1 MQTMIAASFVYGP
14 SAIKVG
20 PILDLLPC
28 EDGLSHCQ
36 IRGDKLLRS
45 STLNNTSR
53 LSHSNKALLSERIT
67 KLAKA
72 LSDGVYE
79 REDTIKMCLLAALAG
94 ESVFLLGPP
103 GIAKS
108 LIAKR
113 LIQAFDHSS
122 YFEYLMTRFSTP
134 EEVFGPLSIQELK
147 DNGRYLRLTK
157 GYLPT
162 AQVVFLDEI
171 WKAGPAILNTLL
183 TVVNEK
189 TFKNGS
195 DIERVPMRL
204 LVSASNE
211 LPDEDSGLEALYDRM
226 LVRIFV
232 NRIQNKQ
239 NFKSMLTVGT
249 VQEAEVPKEL
259 VITDQEYHQ
268 WQQELERLT
277 LSNEVF
283 EKLYQL
289 KTMLEEKAK
298 QAGVEFAQSDM
309 YVSDRRWKKA
319 VKLLKAS
326 AYFNG
331 RDEINPLD
339 LLLLQ
344 DCLWNSPESLEIVQS
359 VLKEFALKHAF
370 DQQEVEHQ
378 ISVCREDLA
387 EIQEELESEFAMM
400 LSMESTTGLIKKQ
413 IHHFDIS
420 KAKQYKV
427 GNATDLV
434 KLVLLQSNMSVS
446 ESEKGDSRWVYVPKN
461 ELERVI
467 KDGQGD
473 VYGYVNQNTSLCRIR
488 FEMDA
493 ANNLVI
499 KDIANRAVLVGL
511 VTNKG
516 LDASLYQ
523 EWQSKSQQA
532 LAQLTHAEHHL
543 RQVKSNFRGAL
554 PHGFVNPELP
564 RLMEASL
571 QQLTQQL
578 ESTKTEC
585 ERTVFRFNNLDQF
598 FS

>member
-1 MQTMIAASFVYGP
+1 MINPSSASH
-14 SAIKVG
+14 A
-20 PILDLLPC
+20 
-28 EDGLSHCQ
+28 Q
-36 IRGDKLLRS
+36 
-45 STLNNTSR
+45 
-53 LSHSNKALLSERIT
+53 KALLSERIN

-79 REDTIKMCLLAALAG
+79 RESTIKLCLLAALSG

-113 LIQAFDHSS
+113 LIQAFDNSS

-147 DNGRYLRLTK
+147 DNGRYVRLTQ

-226 LVRIFV
+226 LVRVFV

-249 VQEAEVPKEL
+249 PQEARIPDGL
-259 VITDQEYHQ
+259 AITDEEYHQ
-268 WQQELERLT
+268 WQSQLDKLEL
-277 LSNEVF
+277 SDDVF

-289 KTMLEEKAK
+289 KNMLEKAVENSHLP
-298 QAGVEFAQSDM
+298 QADV

-326 AYFNG
+326 AFFNG
-331 RDEINPLD
+331 RDAINPLD

-344 DCLWNSPESLEIVQS
+344 DCLWNSPESREVVRDVIR
-359 VLKEFALKHAF
+359 EFALRYAF
-370 DQQEVEHQ
+370 DQLEVEQQ
-378 ISVCREDLA
+378 IELCREELTA
-387 EIQEELESEFAMM
+387 IQDELESEFGMM
-400 LSMESTTGLIKKQ
+400 LSMETSTGLIKKQ
-413 IHHFDIS
+413 FHQYDIS
-420 KAKQYKV
+420 NAKSYKV
-427 GNATDLV
+427 GSAYDLV

-467 KDGQGD
+467 KEGRGD
-473 VYGYVNQNTSLCRIR
+473 VYGYVNQNTNLCRLR
-488 FEMDA
+488 FDVDA
-493 ANNLVI
+493 SNNLVI
-499 KDIANRAVLVGL
+499 KDIANRSVLVSL
-511 VTNKG
+511 VTAQG

-523 EWQSKSQQA
+523 DWLVKAEQA
-532 LAQLTHAEHHL
+532 VTQLQHAEHHL
-543 RQVKSNFRGAL
+543 RKVRSKFHGAL
-554 PHGFVNPELP
+554 PHNFIDPELP
-564 RLMEASL
+564 TAMETTL
-571 QQLTQQL
+571 QQLQQQL
-578 ESTKTEC
+578 DGTQTEC
-585 ERTVFRFNNLDQF
+585 EKCVQRFRNLDQF

>member
-1 MQTMIAASFVYGP
+1 MINP
-14 SAIKVG
+14 TQVG
-20 PILDLLPC
+20 
-28 EDGLSHCQ
+28 HAQ
-36 IRGDKLLRS
+36 
-45 STLNNTSR
+45 
-53 LSHSNKALLSERIT
+53 KALLSERIN
-67 KLAKA
+67 KLAHA

-79 REDTIKMCLLAALAG
+79 REDTIKLCLLAALAG

-113 LIQAFDHSS
+113 LIQAFDNSS

-147 DNGRYLRLTK
+147 DNGRYLRLTE

-226 LVRIFV
+226 LVRVFV

-249 VQEAEVPKEL
+249 PQEAKIPEGL
-259 VITDQEYHQ
+259 AITDAEYHQ
-268 WQQELERLT
+268 WQAELDKLE
-277 LSNEVF
+277 LSDAVF
-283 EKLYQL
+283 EKLFEL
-289 KTMLEEKAK
+289 KSMLENAAK
-298 QAGVEFAQSDM
+298 ETTGVDIADTDM

-326 AYFNG
+326 AFFNG
-331 RDEINPLD
+331 RSSINPLD

-344 DCLWNSPESLEIVQS
+344 DCLWNSPESREV
-359 VLKEFALKHAF
+359 VLKVVKEFALQHAF
-370 DQQEVEHQ
+370 DQQEVDQQ
-378 ISVCREDLA
+378 IASCREALGD
-387 EIQEELESEFAMM
+387 IQEELEDKFGIL
-400 LSMESTTGLIKKQ
+400 LSTESTTGILKKQ
-413 IHHFDIS
+413 VNSYDIS
-420 KAKQYKV
+420 DAKTYKV
-427 GNATDLV
+427 GNAFDLV

-446 ESEKGDSRWVYVPKN
+446 ESEKGDSRWVYVPKSD
-461 ELERVI
+461 LERVI
-467 KDGQGD
+467 KEGSGD
-473 VYGYVNQNTSLCRIR
+473 VYGYVNQNTNMCRLR
-488 FEMDA
+488 FDVDA
-493 ANNLVI
+493 ANHLVI
-499 KDIANRAVLVGL
+499 KDIANRAVMVAI

-516 LDASLYQ
+516 LEESLYQ
-523 EWQSKSQQA
+523 EWLSKSEQA
-532 LAQLTHAEHHL
+532 MAQLNDAEHHL
-543 RQVKSNFRGAL
+543 RRVRSNFHGAL
-554 PHGFVNPELP
+554 PHNFVDPELP
-564 RLMEASL
+564 RTMEASL
-571 QQLTQQL
+571 QNIQQVL
-578 ESTKTEC
+578 ESTKAEC
-585 ERTVFRFNNLDQF
+585 ERTVFRFKNLNQF

>member
-1 MQTMIAASFVYGP
+1 MINP
-14 SAIKVG
+14 TQVG
-20 PILDLLPC
+20 
-28 EDGLSHCQ
+28 HAQ
-36 IRGDKLLRS
+36 
-45 STLNNTSR
+45 
-53 LSHSNKALLSERIT
+53 KALLSERIN
-67 KLAKA
+67 KLAHA

-79 REDTIKMCLLAALAG
+79 REDTIKLCLLAALAG

-113 LIQAFDHSS
+113 LIQAFDNSS

-147 DNGRYLRLTK
+147 DNGRYLRLTE

-226 LVRIFV
+226 LVRVFV

-249 VQEAEVPKEL
+249 PQEAKIPEGL
-259 VITDQEYHQ
+259 AITDAEYHQ
-268 WQQELERLT
+268 WQAELDKLE
-277 LSNEVF
+277 LSDAVF
-283 EKLYQL
+283 EKLFEL
-289 KTMLEEKAK
+289 KSMLENAAK
-298 QAGVEFAQSDM
+298 ETTGVDIADTDM

-326 AYFNG
+326 AFFNG
-331 RDEINPLD
+331 RSSINPLD

-344 DCLWNSPESLEIVQS
+344 DCLWNSPESREV
-359 VLKEFALKHAF
+359 VLKVVKEFALQHAF
-370 DQQEVEHQ
+370 DQQEVDQQ
-378 ISVCREDLA
+378 IASCREALGD
-387 EIQEELESEFAMM
+387 IQEELEDKFGIL
-400 LSMESTTGLIKKQ
+400 LSTESTTGILKKQ
-413 IHHFDIS
+413 VNSYDIS
-420 KAKQYKV
+420 DAKSYKV
-427 GNATDLV
+427 GNAFDLV

-446 ESEKGDSRWVYVPKN
+446 ESEKGDSRWVYVPKSD
-461 ELERVI
+461 LERVI
-467 KDGQGD
+467 KEGSGD
-473 VYGYVNQNTSLCRIR
+473 VYGYVNQNTNMCRLR
-488 FEMDA
+488 FDVDA
-493 ANNLVI
+493 ANHLVI
-499 KDIANRAVLVGL
+499 KDIANRAVMVAI

-516 LDASLYQ
+516 LEESLYQ
-523 EWQSKSQQA
+523 EWLSKSEQA
-532 LAQLTHAEHHL
+532 MTQLNEAEHHL
-543 RQVKSNFRGAL
+543 RRVRSNFHGAL
-554 PHGFVNPELP
+554 PHNFVDPELP
-564 RLMEASL
+564 RTMEASL
-571 QQLTQQL
+571 QNIQQVL
-578 ESTKTEC
+578 ESTKAEC
-585 ERTVFRFNNLDQF
+585 ERTVFRFKNLNQF

>member
-1 MQTMIAASFVYGP
+1 MINPTRA
-14 SAIKVG
+14 
-20 PILDLLPC
+20 
-28 EDGLSHCQ
+28 
-36 IRGDKLLRS
+36 
-45 STLNNTSR
+45 
-53 LSHSNKALLSERIT
+53 SHSQKALLSERIN
-67 KLAKA
+67 KLAQA

-79 REDTIKMCLLAALAG
+79 REETIKLCLLAALSG

-113 LIQAFDHSS
+113 LIQAFDNSS

-147 DNGRYLRLTK
+147 DNGRYVRLTE

-189 TFKNGS
+189 TFKNGNE
-195 DIERVPMRL
+195 IERVPMRL

-226 LVRIFV
+226 LVRVFV

-249 VQEAEVPKEL
+249 PQEAKLPEGL
-259 VITDQEYHQ
+259 AITDEEYHQ
-268 WQQELERLT
+268 WQSQLDTLEL
-277 LSNEVF
+277 SDSVF
-283 EKLYQL
+283 EKLYEL
-289 KTMLEEKAK
+289 KTMLENAAQEST
-298 QAGVEFAQSDM
+298 GVDIADTDM

-319 VKLLKAS
+319 VRLLKAS
-326 AYFNG
+326 AFFNG

-344 DCLWNSPESLEIVQS
+344 DCLWNSPDSREVVRKVI
-359 VLKEFALKHAF
+359 KEFALMRAF
-370 DQQEVEHQ
+370 DQQDVEQQ
-378 ISVCREDLA
+378 ITLCREELA
-387 EIQEELESEFAMM
+387 EIQEELESEFGVM
-400 LSMESTTGLIKKQ
+400 LSMESTTGLLKKQ
-413 IHHFDIS
+413 IHSYDIS
-420 KAKQYKV
+420 DAKSYQV
-427 GNATDLV
+427 GSAYDLV
-434 KLVLLQSNMSVS
+434 KLVLLQSNMSVT

-467 KDGQGD
+467 KEGHGD
-473 VYGYVNQNTSLCRIR
+473 VYGYVNTNTNLVRLR
-488 FEMDA
+488 FDVDG

-499 KDIANRAVLVGL
+499 KDIANRAVLVSI

-516 LDASLYQ
+516 LDQTLYQ
-523 EWQSKSQQA
+523 EWFAKA
-532 LAQLTHAEHHL
+532 EKAMAQLEHAEHHL
-543 RQVKSNFRGAL
+543 LRVRSNFHGAL
-554 PHGFVNPELP
+554 PHSFVEQEIP
-564 RLMEASL
+564 RAMEASL
-571 QQLTQQL
+571 QHLQQVL

-585 ERTVFRFNNLDQF
+585 ERTVFRFKTLNQF
-598 FS
+598 FE

>member
-1 MQTMIAASFVYGP
+1 MLINASRV
-14 SAIKVG
+14 
-20 PILDLLPC
+20 
-28 EDGLSHCQ
+28 
-36 IRGDKLLRS
+36 
-45 STLNNTSR
+45 
-53 LSHSNKALLSERIT
+53 SHSNKALLSERIN
-67 KLAKA
+67 KLAKV

-79 REDTIKMCLLAALAG
+79 REGTIKMCLLAALSG

-134 EEVFGPLSIQELK
+134 EEVFGPLSIQDLK
-147 DNGRYLRLTK
+147 DHGRYHRLTQ

-211 LPDEDSGLEALYDRM
+211 LPDKDSGLEALYDRM

-249 VQEAEVPKEL
+249 TQEAQIPPGL
-259 VITDQEYHQ
+259 AITDQEYHQ
-268 WQQELERLT
+268 WQQEIDQLT
-277 LSNEVF
+277 LSDDVF
-283 EKLYQL
+283 EKIYQL
-289 KTMLEEKAK
+289 KSLLEQKA
-298 QAGVEFAQSDM
+298 AHVGAEFAQSDM

-331 RDEINPLD
+331 RDTINPLD

-344 DCLWNSPESLEIVQS
+344 DCLWNSPESLKIVQQ
-359 VLKEFALKHAF
+359 VIHEFALNQAF
-370 DQQEVEHQ
+370 DQQEVEQ
-378 ISVCREDLA
+378 QLA
-387 EIQEELESEFAMM
+387 LCKEELNDVQEALESKFSM
-400 LSMESTTGLIKKQ
+400 LVSMESTTGLIKKQ
-413 IHHFDIS
+413 VFHYDMS
-420 KAKQYKV
+420 NAKDYNV
-427 GNATDLV
+427 VNAQNLV

-446 ESEKGDSRWVYVPKN
+446 ESEKGDSRWIYLPKN
-461 ELERVI
+461 ELERVV
-467 KDGQGD
+467 KDGRGN
-473 VYGYVNQNTSLCRIR
+473 VYGYVNQNTHLCLLR
-488 FEMDA
+488 FDLDA
-493 ANNLVI
+493 ENNLVV
-499 KDIANRAVLVGL
+499 KDIANRAVLVAL

-516 LDASLYQ
+516 LDAALYQ
-523 EWQSKSQQA
+523 QWLTKSQQV
-532 LAQLTHAEHHL
+532 LAQLEHAEHHL
-543 RQVKSNFRGAL
+543 RKVKSNFHGAL
-554 PHGFVNPELP
+554 PHGFVNPDLP
-564 RLMEASL
+564 IAMEAGL
-571 QQLTQQL
+571 QGLQHQL
-578 ESTKTEC
+578 ESSKVEC
-585 ERTVFRFNNLDQF
+585 ERTVFRFKNLDQF
-598 FS
+598 FA

>member
-1 MQTMIAASFVYGP
+1 MTQTLFASN
-14 SAIKVG
+14 A
-20 PILDLLPC
+20 
-28 EDGLSHCQ
+28 E
-36 IRGDKLLRS
+36 
-45 STLNNTSR
+45 
-53 LSHSNKALLSERIT
+53 KALLSERIN

-72 LSDGVYE
+72 LTDGVYE
-79 REDTIKMCLLAALAG
+79 REHTIKLCLLAALAG

-113 LIQAFDHSS
+113 LIQAFDNSS

-147 DNGRYLRLTK
+147 DNGRYVRLTK

-211 LPDEDSGLEALYDRM
+211 LPDEDSGLDALYDRM
-226 LVRIFV
+226 LVRVFV

-249 VQEAEVPKEL
+249 SQEAQVSEGL
-259 VITDQEYHQ
+259 AITDEEYHQ
-268 WQQELERLT
+268 WQQQLDKLT
-277 LSNEVF
+277 LTDNAF
-283 EKLYQL
+283 EKLFQL
-289 KTMLEEKAK
+289 KTMLESK
-298 QAGVEFAQSDM
+298 VEAQFGDVANTDM

-326 AYFNG
+326 AFFNG

-344 DCLWNSPESLEIVQS
+344 DCLWNSPESRDVVREVVQ
-359 VLKEFALKHAF
+359 EFALKHAF
-370 DQQEVEHQ
+370 DQQDAELE
-378 ISVCREDLA
+378 IEYCRESLVDV
-387 EIQEELESEFAMM
+387 QHELEDAYRMTLTSEAA
-400 LSMESTTGLIKKQ
+400 TGILRKETMR
-413 IHHFDIS
+413 FDTS
-420 KAKQYKV
+420 KAKTYKV
-427 GNATDLV
+427 GAAVNLV
-434 KLVLLQSNMSVS
+434 KLVILQSNMSVS
-446 ESEKGDSRWVYVPKN
+446 ESEKGDSRWVYVPKD
-461 ELERVI
+461 ELDRVI
-467 KDGQGD
+467 KEGHGD
-473 VYGYVNQNTSLCRIR
+473 VYGYVNQNTNMCRLR
-488 FEMDA
+488 FDVDA

-499 KDIANRAVLVGL
+499 RDIANRGILVSL
-511 VTNKG
+511 VTQEG
-516 LDASLYQ
+516 LDIELYQ
-523 EWQSKSQQA
+523 KWLTQSEKA
-532 LAQLTHAEHHL
+532 VNQLSEAEHHM
-543 RQVKSNFRGAL
+543 RKVKANFHDAL
-554 PHGFVNPELP
+554 PHSFVDPELP
-564 RLMEASL
+564 RLMESSL
-571 QQLTQQL
+571 QQVSQRLDSIQA
-578 ESTKTEC
+578 ESEK
-585 ERTVFRFNNLDQF
+585 VIQRFKNLHQF

>member
-1 MQTMIAASFVYGP
+1 MISPTRV
-14 SAIKVG
+14 
-20 PILDLLPC
+20 
-28 EDGLSHCQ
+28 
-36 IRGDKLLRS
+36 
-45 STLNNTSR
+45 
-53 LSHSNKALLSERIT
+53 SHSQKALLSERIN
-67 KLAKA
+67 KLAHA

-113 LIQAFDHSS
+113 LIQAFDNSS

-147 DNGRYLRLTK
+147 DNGRYLRLTE

-195 DIERVPMRL
+195 DVERVPMRL

-249 VQEAEVPKEL
+249 PQEAQIPEGL
-259 VITDQEYHQ
+259 AITDEEYHL
-268 WQQELERLT
+268 WQSELEKLE
-277 LSNEVF
+277 LSDEVF
-283 EKLYQL
+283 EKLYEL
-289 KTMLEEKAK
+289 KEMLEQSATEGM
-298 QAGVEFAQSDM
+298 GVDVSDTDM

-331 RDEINPLD
+331 RDSVNPLD

-344 DCLWNSPESLEIVQS
+344 DCLWNSPESREVVQR
-359 VLKEFALKHAF
+359 VVKEFALKQAF
-370 DQQEVEHQ
+370 DQQEVEQQ
-378 ISVCREDLA
+378 ISLCREELA
-387 EIQEELESEFAMM
+387 EVQEELESEFGIM
-400 LSMESTTGLIKKQ
+400 LSMESTTGLLKKQ
-413 IHHFDIS
+413 VHSYDIS
-420 KAKQYKV
+420 DAKSYKV
-427 GNATDLV
+427 GSAFDLV

-467 KDGQGD
+467 KEGHGD
-473 VYGYVNQNTSLCRIR
+473 VYGYVNQNSNMCRLR
-488 FEMDA
+488 FDIDA
-493 ANNLVI
+493 GNNLVI
-499 KDIANRAVLVGL
+499 KDIANRAVLVSV
-511 VTNKG
+511 VTQKG
-516 LDASLYQ
+516 LDDGLYQ
-523 EWQSKSQQA
+523 NWLTKSEQA
-532 LAQLTHAEHHL
+532 LAQLEHAEHHL
-543 RQVKSNFRGAL
+543 LKVRSNFHGAL
-554 PHGFVNPELP
+554 PHSFIDQDLP
-564 RLMEASL
+564 RAMEASL
-571 QQLTQQL
+571 QHIQQVL

-585 ERTVFRFNNLDQF
+585 ERTVVRFRNLNQF

>member
-1 MQTMIAASFVYGP
+1 MPV
-14 SAIKVG
+14 
-20 PILDLLPC
+20 
-28 EDGLSHCQ
+28 LSHM
-36 IRGDKLLRS
+36 S
-45 STLNNTSR
+45 YA
-53 LSHSNKALLSERIT
+53 NKALLSERIN

-147 DNGRYLRLTK
+147 DNGRYVRLTE

-189 TFKNGS
+189 TFKNGNE
-195 DIERVPMRL
+195 IEKVPMRL

-232 NRIQNKQ
+232 NRIQDKQ

-249 VQEAEVPKEL
+249 PQEAVIPPEL

-268 WQQELERLT
+268 WQQELDQLALT
-277 LSNEVF
+277 DEVF

-289 KTMLEEKAK
+289 KSLLEQKALNS
-298 QAGVEFAQSDM
+298 GVQFAESDM
-309 YVSDRRWKKA
+309 YVSDRRWKKS

-331 RDEINPLD
+331 RDSINPLD
-339 LLLLQ
+339 LMLLQ
-344 DCLWNSPESLEIVQS
+344 DCLWNSAESRELVWQ
-359 VLKEFALKHAF
+359 VMKEFALNYAF
-370 DQQEVEHQ
+370 DQQAVALQMSHCQEE
-378 ISVCREDLA
+378 LA
-387 EIQEELESEFAMM
+387 EVQEELENQFAMQ
-400 LSMESTTGLIKKQ
+400 LSNETTTGLIKKSV
-413 IHHFDIS
+413 HHYDLS
-420 KAKQYKV
+420 SAKSYQV
-427 GNATDLV
+427 GNARDLV

-446 ESEKGDSRWVYVPKN
+446 EGEKGDSRWIYVPKSD
-461 ELERVI
+461 LERIV
-467 KDGQGD
+467 KDAGGE
-473 VYGYVNQNTSLCRIR
+473 VYGYVNQNSKMCRLR
-488 FEMDA
+488 FEIDA
-493 ANNLVI
+493 ENNLVI
-499 KDIANRAVLVGL
+499 KDIANRAVLVSL
-511 VTNKG
+511 VTHQG
-516 LDASLYQ
+516 LDSEHHNTWLNKA
-523 EWQSKSQQA
+523 ETA
-532 LAQLTHAEHHL
+532 LRKLEEAEHNL
-543 RQVKSNFRGAL
+543 RLAKSHFHGAL
-554 PHGFVNPELP
+554 PHSFINPELP
-564 RLMEASL
+564 RVMESGL
-571 QQLTQQL
+571 QTLQKQL
-578 ESTKTEC
+578 ETNKAES
-585 ERTVFRFNNLDQF
+585 ERLVFRFKNLDQF
-598 FS
+598 FA

>member
-1 MQTMIAASFVYGP
+1 MISPTRA
-14 SAIKVG
+14 
-20 PILDLLPC
+20 
-28 EDGLSHCQ
+28 
-36 IRGDKLLRS
+36 
-45 STLNNTSR
+45 
-53 LSHSNKALLSERIT
+53 SHSQKALLSERIN
-67 KLAKA
+67 KLAQA

-113 LIQAFDHSS
+113 LIQAFDSSS

-147 DNGRYLRLTK
+147 DNGRYVRLTE

-189 TFKNGS
+189 TFKNGNE
-195 DIERVPMRL
+195 IERVPMRL

-226 LVRIFV
+226 LVRVFV

-249 VQEAEVPKEL
+249 SQEAKVPEGL
-259 VITDQEYHQ
+259 AITDAEYHQ
-268 WQQELERLT
+268 WQSELEQLE
-277 LSNEVF
+277 LSDDVF
-283 EKLYQL
+283 EKLYEL
-289 KTMLEEKAK
+289 KNMLE
-298 QAGVEFAQSDM
+298 QAAETNTLSDGDL
-309 YVSDRRWKKA
+309 YISDRRWKKA

-331 RDEINPLD
+331 RDAINPLD

-344 DCLWNSPESLEIVQS
+344 DCLWNSPESRDVVRS
-359 VLKEFALKHAF
+359 VIHNFALNHAF
-370 DQQEVEHQ
+370 NQQDVEQ
-378 ISVCREDLA
+378 QVNYCR
-387 EIQEELESEFAMM
+387 EELEDVQQALESQFGIE
-400 LSMESTTGLIKKQ
+400 LSSESTTGLLKKQ
-413 IHHFDIS
+413 VNHYDIS
-420 KAKQYKV
+420 GAKSYKV
-427 GNATDLV
+427 GSAFDLV

-467 KDGQGD
+467 KDGHGD
-473 VYGYVNQNTSLCRIR
+473 VYGYVNQNTNMCRLR
-488 FEMDA
+488 FDVDA

-499 KDIANRAVLVGL
+499 KDIANRAVLVAL

-516 LDASLYQ
+516 LDDALYQ
-523 EWQSKSQQA
+523 SWVDKSQSA
-532 LAQLTHAEHHL
+532 LEQLEQAEHAL
-543 RQVKSNFRGAL
+543 RKARSDFHGAL
-554 PHGFVNPELP
+554 PHAFVDQDIP
-564 RLMEASL
+564 RTMEASL
-571 QQLTQQL
+571 QNLSQLI

-585 ERTVFRFNNLDQF
+585 ERTVFRFKNLNQF

>member
-1 MQTMIAASFVYGP
+1 MIQPSFASN
-14 SAIKVG
+14 A
-20 PILDLLPC
+20 D
-28 EDGLSHCQ
+28 
-36 IRGDKLLRS
+36 
-45 STLNNTSR
+45 
-53 LSHSNKALLSERIT
+53 KALLSERIN

-72 LSDGVYE
+72 LTDGVYE
-79 REDTIKMCLLAALAG
+79 REHTIKLCLLAALAG

-113 LIQAFDHSS
+113 LIQAFDNSS

-147 DNGRYLRLTK
+147 DNGRYVRLTK

-211 LPDEDSGLEALYDRM
+211 LPDEDSGLDALYDRM
-226 LVRIFV
+226 LVRVFV

-249 VQEAEVPKEL
+249 SQEAKIPEGL
-259 VITDQEYHQ
+259 AITDEEYHQ
-268 WQQELERLT
+268 WQQQFDKLALT
-277 LSNEVF
+277 DNAF
-283 EKLYQL
+283 EKLFQL
-289 KTMLEEKAK
+289 KTMLESK
-298 QAGVEFAQSDM
+298 VEAEFGDIANTDM

-326 AYFNG
+326 AFFNG

-344 DCLWNSPESLEIVQS
+344 DCLWNSPESRDVVRGVVQ
-359 VLKEFALKHAF
+359 EFALKHAF
-370 DQQEVEHQ
+370 DQQDAEQE
-378 ISVCREDLA
+378 IEYCRETLVDV
-387 EIQEELESEFAMM
+387 QHELEDAYRMTLTSEAA
-400 LSMESTTGLIKKQ
+400 TGILRKETMR
-413 IHHFDIS
+413 FDTS
-420 KAKQYKV
+420 KAKSYKV
-427 GNATDLV
+427 GAAVNLV
-434 KLVLLQSNMSVS
+434 KLVILQSNMSVS
-446 ESEKGDSRWVYVPKN
+446 ESEKGDSRWVYVPKD
-461 ELERVI
+461 ELDRVI

-473 VYGYVNQNTSLCRIR
+473 VYGYVNQNTNMCRLR
-488 FEMDA
+488 FDVDA
-493 ANNLVI
+493 ESNLVI
-499 KDIANRAVLVGL
+499 RDIANRGILVGL
-511 VTNKG
+511 VTQEG
-516 LDASLYQ
+516 LDMERYENWLT
-523 EWQSKSQQA
+523 QSEKAISQ
-532 LAQLTHAEHHL
+532 LSGAEHHI
-543 RQVKSNFRGAL
+543 RKVKANFHDAL
-554 PHGFVNPELP
+554 PHSFVDPELP
-564 RLMEASL
+564 RSMESSL
-571 QQLTQQL
+571 QHVSQRL
-578 ESTKTEC
+578 ESIQGESEKI
-585 ERTVFRFNNLDQF
+585 VQRFKNLPQF

>member
-1 MQTMIAASFVYGP
+1 MISPTRV
-14 SAIKVG
+14 
-20 PILDLLPC
+20 
-28 EDGLSHCQ
+28 
-36 IRGDKLLRS
+36 
-45 STLNNTSR
+45 
-53 LSHSNKALLSERIT
+53 SHSQKALLSERIN
-67 KLAKA
+67 KLAHA

-113 LIQAFDHSS
+113 LIQAFDNSS

-147 DNGRYLRLTK
+147 DNGRYLRLTE

-195 DIERVPMRL
+195 DVERVPMRL

-249 VQEAEVPKEL
+249 PQEAQIPEGL
-259 VITDQEYHQ
+259 AITDEEYHL
-268 WQQELERLT
+268 WQSELEKLE
-277 LSNEVF
+277 LSDEVF
-283 EKLYQL
+283 EKLYEL
-289 KTMLEEKAK
+289 KEMLEQSATEGM
-298 QAGVEFAQSDM
+298 GVDVSDTDM

-331 RDEINPLD
+331 RDSVNPLD

-344 DCLWNSPESLEIVQS
+344 DCLWNSPESREVVQR
-359 VLKEFALKHAF
+359 VVKEFALKNAF
-370 DQQEVEHQ
+370 DQQEVEQQ
-378 ISVCREDLA
+378 ISLCREELA
-387 EIQEELESEFAMM
+387 EVQEELESEFGIM
-400 LSMESTTGLIKKQ
+400 LSMESTTGLLKKQ
-413 IHHFDIS
+413 IHSYDIS
-420 KAKQYKV
+420 DAKSYKV
-427 GNATDLV
+427 GSAFDLV

-467 KDGQGD
+467 KEGHGD
-473 VYGYVNQNTSLCRIR
+473 VYGYVNQNSNMCRLR
-488 FEMDA
+488 FDIDA
-493 ANNLVI
+493 GNNLVI
-499 KDIANRAVLVGL
+499 KDIANRAVLVSV
-511 VTNKG
+511 VTQKG
-516 LDASLYQ
+516 LDDGLYQ
-523 EWQSKSQQA
+523 SWLTKSEQA
-532 LAQLTHAEHHL
+532 LAQLEHAEHHL
-543 RQVKSNFRGAL
+543 LKVRSNFHGAL
-554 PHGFVNPELP
+554 PHSFIDQDLP
-564 RLMEASL
+564 RAMEASL
-571 QQLTQQL
+571 QHIQQVL

-585 ERTVFRFNNLDQF
+585 ERTVFRFRNLNQF

>member
-1 MQTMIAASFVYGP
+1 MIS
-14 SAIKVG
+14 
-20 PILDLLPC
+20 
-28 EDGLSHCQ
+28 
-36 IRGDKLLRS
+36 
-45 STLNNTSR
+45 TSR
-53 LSHSNKALLSERIT
+53 ISHSNKALLAERIN

-147 DNGRYLRLTK
+147 DHGRYHRLTQ

-211 LPDEDSGLEALYDRM
+211 LPDKDSGLEALYDRM

-249 VQEAEVPKEL
+249 VQEAKIPPGL
-259 VITDQEYHQ
+259 AITDSEYHQ
-268 WQQELERLT
+268 WQQELDQLT
-277 LSNEVF
+277 LGDDVF

-289 KTMLEEKAK
+289 KSLLEQKA
-298 QAGVEFAQSDM
+298 AEVGADFAQSEM

-331 RDEINPLD
+331 RDAINPLD

-344 DCLWNSPESLEIVQS
+344 DCLWNSPESLEMVQQ
-359 VLKEFALKHAF
+359 VMNEFALNHAF
-370 DQQEVEHQ
+370 DQQSVEQ
-378 ISVCREDLA
+378 QLTLCREELLD
-387 EIQEELESEFAMM
+387 IQEELESEFSM
-400 LSMESTTGLIKKQ
+400 LVSLESTTGLIKKQ
-413 IHHFDIS
+413 IHHYDVS
-420 KAKQYKV
+420 HAKSYRV
-427 GNATDLV
+427 GTAGDLV

-467 KDGQGD
+467 KEGSGN
-473 VYGYVNQNTSLCRIR
+473 VYGYVNQNTNLCLLR
-488 FEMDA
+488 FDLDA
-493 ANNLVI
+493 ANTLIV

-511 VTNKG
+511 VDHKG

-523 EWQSKSQQA
+523 EWLTKSQQA
-532 LAQLTHAEHHL
+532 MAQLEQAEHHL
-543 RQVKSNFRGAL
+543 RKVKSDFHGAL
-554 PHGFVNPELP
+554 PHGFIHPELP
-564 RLMEASL
+564 LAMEAGL
-571 QQLTQQL
+571 QTLQQQL
-578 ESTKTEC
+578 ESTRAEC
-585 ERTVFRFNNLDQF
+585 ERTIFRFRSLDQF
-598 FS
+598 FV